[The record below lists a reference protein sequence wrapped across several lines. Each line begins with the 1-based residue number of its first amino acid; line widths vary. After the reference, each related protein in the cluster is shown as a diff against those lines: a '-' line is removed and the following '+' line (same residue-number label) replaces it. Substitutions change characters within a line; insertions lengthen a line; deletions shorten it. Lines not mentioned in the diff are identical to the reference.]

1 MITYSI
7 AALHR
12 ESNRLKDI
20 ERQRSKTRWSS
31 FEYVTVYEG
40 SVFSVLFFQKN
51 SNVGFTPYNSIVI
64 FTSDSMVHNEK
75 ESYQDYSLTNPP
87 NLIFDRL
94 VSFWRITQKRSAP
107 RRASM
112 IQAYSHPVQYIDS
125 FDY

>member
-64 FTSDSMVHNEK
+64 FTRNSMVHNEQ
-75 ESYQDYSLTNPP
+75 ETYSFSNFGWIASVKFYFFKKK
-87 NLIFDRL
+87 LIL
-94 VSFWRITQKRSAP
+94 LL
-107 RRASM
+107 
-112 IQAYSHPVQYIDS
+112 
-125 FDY
+125 